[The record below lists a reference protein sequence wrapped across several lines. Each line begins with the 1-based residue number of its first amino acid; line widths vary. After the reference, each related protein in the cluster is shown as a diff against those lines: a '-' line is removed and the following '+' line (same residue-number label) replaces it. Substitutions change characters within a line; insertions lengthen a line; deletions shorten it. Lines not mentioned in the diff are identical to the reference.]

1 MKKHLLFTAML
12 ALGAAAAVATTQ
24 AVPYYAAAEDE
35 TSTPATEAEY
45 NELQT
50 AVEEAV
56 AKIDSLSKAVE
67 EKYPESYVLV
77 SLKETKEAL
86 QKIGEEAEAKYTEG
100 TLTSEEVTAYMA
112 TVKEYSEGMDGAMAA
127 AELEEYQTQVYS
139 HYSAANSAV
148 ATAMDNMPESV
159 ANYYYNSV
167 DSLYP
172 EMNTLYTQSTEATTV
187 EEFQKIFDG
196 FDAIATKA
204 DSLAKT
210 ISAAAALVDSISTT
224 LDSLAVQMEKVKA
237 DFPDYDLSYTEK
249 AASYWKDFAE
259 EFKSAP
265 AEGKSPYNMEDIE
278 FYTQNFGYFQD
289 EATNL
294 YATAQM
300 EEFMAEFNQ
309 KYYPV
314 NDEIYEYQMNLYDEC
329 SHLSEEEIANYY
341 NALDDLSAELSQMFY
356 VLYGDPISRAEFDK
370 MLARIDEI
378 EKEAKEIYDAAIEA
392 ENVATGINTVSAD
405 SSANAKV
412 FTFDGKAVESVKGLK
427 GAYIVNGKKVIL
439 K

>member
-1 MKKHLLFTAML
+1 MKKHLLFAAML

-45 NELQT
+45 NALQA
-50 AVEEAV
+50 AVEAAV

-86 QKIGEEAEAKYTEG
+86 QKIGEEAEAKYKAS

-172 EMNTLYTQSTEATTV
+172 
-187 EEFQKIFDG
+187 
-196 FDAIATKA
+196 
-204 DSLAKT
+204 
-210 ISAAAALVDSISTT
+210 
-224 LDSLAVQMEKVKA
+224 
-237 DFPDYDLSYTEK
+237 
-249 AASYWKDFAE
+249 
-259 EFKSAP
+259 
-265 AEGKSPYNMEDIE
+265 
-278 FYTQNFGYFQD
+278 
-289 EATNL
+289 
-294 YATAQM
+294 
-300 EEFMAEFNQ
+300 
-309 KYYPV
+309 
-314 NDEIYEYQMNLYDEC
+314 
-329 SHLSEEEIANYY
+329 
-341 NALDDLSAELSQMFY
+341 
-356 VLYGDPISRAEFDK
+356 R
-370 MLARIDEI
+370 
-378 EKEAKEIYDAAIEA
+378 
-392 ENVATGINTVSAD
+392 
-405 SSANAKV
+405 
-412 FTFDGKAVESVKGLK
+412 
-427 GAYIVNGKKVIL
+427 
-439 K
+439 

>member
-1 MKKHLLFTAML
+1 MKKHLLFAAML

-24 AVPYYAAAEDE
+24 AVPYYAAAEEE

-45 NELQT
+45 NALQK
-50 AVEEAV
+50 AVEDAV
-56 AKIDSLSKAVE
+56 AKMDSLSKAVE

-86 QKIGEEAEAKYTEG
+86 QKIGEEAKAKCTEG

-112 TVKEYSEGMDGAMAA
+112 TVNEYSEGMDGAMAA
-127 AELEEYQTQVYS
+127 AELEECQVQVNS
-139 HYSAANSAV
+139 HYSSANSAV

-172 EMNTLYTQSTEATTV
+172 EMNTLYMQSTEATTV

-196 FDAIATKA
+196 FDAIAAKA

-210 ISAAAALVDSISTT
+210 ISAAAALVDSINTT
-224 LDSLAVQMEKVKA
+224 LDSLAVQVEKVKA
-237 DFPDYDLSYTEK
+237 DFPDYDLSYTEE
-249 AASYWKDFAE
+249 AASYWKEFAD

-278 FYTQNFGYFQD
+278 QYATNFEWFKDEASNLYTTAQQD
-289 EATNL
+289 EYMAQL
-294 YATAQM
+294 YEKYMPADEKIGTM
-300 EEFMAEFNQ
+300 IETLEEDCPHV
-309 KYYPV
+309 KDTYYTK
-314 NDEIYEYQMNLYDEC
+314 
-329 SHLSEEEIANYY
+329 
-341 NALDDLSAELSQMFY
+341 LDDLRSELSN
-356 VLYGDPISRAEFDK
+356 LYFSLYWSTVTQEEFDK
-370 MLARIDEI
+370 MLERVDEI
-378 EKEAKEIYDAAIEA
+378 VAEAETIMEEAKTA
-392 ENVATGINTVSAD
+392 EKQATTGIDAVSAD